1 MKLMEAVSQA
11 IIPAKLREDVSP
23 EGWGYGVDPDD
34 DSYLY
39 RSLSSGP
46 RDLSQ
51 LKREKAANVSY
62 YLWLTN
68 PYAKRGLDIIA
79 DFIIGGG
86 ITCEAQDSK
95 IQWLWEQFWFGK
107 PWSFETRLSDYID
120 MLNLFGE
127 LPIPFTVNT
136 QNGQL
141 TYSIIDPLK
150 IQKVNFNPDN
160 YLEMKSIELKKG
172 TGAETTTLLIV
183 NDAEKALKE
192 NVTTGVFFWQINKII
207 NAERGN
213 GCLNATIDILSSLDD
228 FLFAELERAMLLRN
242 FVWDVTLEGEKQ
254 EGIKDFLKSEE
265 AAPPKP
271 GSLRAHNEKVVWN
284 AVSPDL
290 KASDT
295 SSLFNI
301 LFNTVA
307 VGLGI
312 PEHWI
317 VTYGADLSRAVG
329 REMNEPVFK
338 RLEHKQKYV
347 KAMFELMFDF
357 EIANAVKYGRET
369 QAIDPKTSK
378 VIGGKIDKSTDKTYV
393 LKFPEVSP
401 KNLNEL
407 SDILQ
412 KLVTSLG
419 LARMNDWVSDA
430 ACSNII
436 QGFVES
442 EMGIEIPDDARVGI
456 EDIEQSKENRR
467 QKEQEE
473 MERRYEMAMANAKQ
487 VNNE

>member
-39 RSLSSGP
+39 RSLTSGP

-51 LKREKAANVSY
+51 FKRERAANVSY

-172 TGAETTTLLIV
+172 TGAETTTLL
-183 NDAEKALKE
+183 
-192 NVTTGVFFWQINKII
+192 
-207 NAERGN
+207 
-213 GCLNATIDILSSLDD
+213 
-228 FLFAELERAMLLRN
+228 
-242 FVWDVTLEGEKQ
+242 
-254 EGIKDFLKSEE
+254 
-265 AAPPKP
+265 
-271 GSLRAHNEKVVWN
+271 
-284 AVSPDL
+284 
-290 KASDT
+290 
-295 SSLFNI
+295 
-301 LFNTVA
+301 
-307 VGLGI
+307 
-312 PEHWI
+312 
-317 VTYGADLSRAVG
+317 
-329 REMNEPVFK
+329 
-338 RLEHKQKYV
+338 
-347 KAMFELMFDF
+347 
-357 EIANAVKYGRET
+357 
-369 QAIDPKTSK
+369 
-378 VIGGKIDKSTDKTYV
+378 
-393 LKFPEVSP
+393 
-401 KNLNEL
+401 
-407 SDILQ
+407 
-412 KLVTSLG
+412 
-419 LARMNDWVSDA
+419 
-430 ACSNII
+430 
-436 QGFVES
+436 
-442 EMGIEIPDDARVGI
+442 
-456 EDIEQSKENRR
+456 
-467 QKEQEE
+467 
-473 MERRYEMAMANAKQ
+473 
-487 VNNE
+487 